1 MKPIMDRFV
10 IELCRVAVGVA
21 TGGWTYVFTALVPEA
36 GHSRPGLPPP
46 LPRADDHQAAGRV
59 NHVTATMA
67 AAKPLNAAGTS
78 LGKVGLLRISGAPV
92 SMVQSQYGSAGLVRM
107 AGDARR

>member
-1 MKPIMDRFV
+1 
-10 IELCRVAVGVA
+10 
-21 TGGWTYVFTALVPEA
+21 
-36 GHSRPGLPPP
+36 
-46 LPRADDHQAAGRV
+46 
-59 NHVTATMA
+59 VTATMA

-78 LGKVGLLRISGAPV
+78 IGKVGLLRISGAPV